1 MQAFTRARYRP
12 TIRLTEFRLLV
23 PPALLAIVGMLMIF
37 LVPTGRVAWS
47 WGDIWVSLAFA
58 AAVLAISITF
68 GLRGFRGDQVVL
80 PITATLA
87 VIGMLMIQRLHPD
100 LTALDEG
107 YATLA
112 QRQFLFLMVGLGI
125 MWLIVVLA
133 GPMQVMSWLKKYKYT
148 WLFVSL
154 VLQVA
159 TFVIGTGPAGSGAKL
174 WIAAGPIQIQPSE
187 IVKITL
193 VIFLAGYLDDKRELL
208 GSTWRIGRVAM
219 PPIPYLVP
227 MGVMW
232 AASLVTLVV
241 LNDLGSA
248 LMFFAVFLTMLYLAS
263 GRQVYVTVGLLS
275 FALAGFGAW
284 KAFSR
289 VEIRVQN
296 WLDPWGDPFI
306 AGYQPIQSDFALAS
320 GGVLGTGFAQGHPWY
335 IPAVETDYIFSAIG
349 EELGLL
355 GTLAIL
361 TMYLLLTVRGFTIAM
376 RAQDGFAQLM
386 AAGLTA
392 IIAFQT
398 MIIVGGVIRIVPLTG
413 ITLPFISYGGSSLL
427 SNFALVGLLL
437 HISSLPKRA

>member
-1 MQAFTRARYRP
+1 MRARYQP
-12 TIRLTEFRLLV
+12 TFRLTEIRLLI

-37 LVPTGRVAWS
+37 LVPTGAVEWS
-47 WGDIWVSLAFA
+47 WSDIWVSLVFA
-58 AAVLAISITF
+58 AAVLGMSLTF
-68 GLRGFRGDQVVL
+68 GIRGFRGDQVVL

-87 VIGMLMIQRLHPD
+87 VIGILMIQRLHPD

-112 QRQFLFLMVGLGI
+112 QRQLLFLVVGLAVL
-125 MWLIVVLA
+125 WLIVMLA
-133 GPMQVMSWLKKYKYT
+133 GPLNVINWLKRYKYT
-148 WLFVSL
+148 WLIVSL
-154 VLQVA
+154 GLQAA
-159 TFVIGTGPAGSGAKL
+159 TFVVGTGPPGSGAKL
-174 WIAAGPIQIQPSE
+174 WIAAGPVQVQPSE

-208 GSTWRIGRVAM
+208 GSSWQIGRLSL
-219 PPIPYLVP
+219 PPIPYLLP
-227 MGVMW
+227 MGLMW
-232 AASLVTLVV
+232 AASLLTLVV

-263 GRQVYVTVGLLS
+263 GRPIYVIVGVTT
-275 FALAGFGAW
+275 FAFACIGAW

-289 VEIRVQN
+289 VELRVQN
-296 WLDPWGDPFI
+296 WLDPWQDPFV

-320 GGVLGTGFAQGHPWY
+320 GGLLGRGFAQGQPWY

-355 GTLAIL
+355 GTLAML
-361 TMYLLLTVRGFTIAM
+361 TMFLLLTVRGFTIAM
-376 RAQDGFAQLM
+376 RAQDGFAQLL

-398 MIIVGGVIRIVPLTG
+398 IIIVGGVIRIIPLTG

-427 SNFALVGLLL
+427 SNFALIGLLL
-437 HISSLPKRA
+437 HISSLPRRV